1 MLKKFIAAII
11 IAVPA
16 LTFAQGK
23 FGIIK
28 TQPIVE
34 ALPETKEAASQL
46 EAASNKYQ
54 EEFKNF
60 EDEMNKQVSE
70 FQALGDD
77 TPSMI
82 KDRRMKDLQDLNNK
96 MNEFRS
102 MAERDLQRQQEQLFA
117 PIQQKVHDA
126 IMAVGKEGNFTFIFE
141 DMVPVYTGSDVI
153 DITDAVKAKLDV
165 K

>member
-1 MLKKFIAAII
+1 MLKKFIAAIM
-11 IAVPA
+11 IALPV
-16 LTFAQGK
+16 LGFAQGK

-28 TQPIVE
+28 TQPIIE
-34 ALPETKEAASQL
+34 ALPETKEAATQL
-46 EAASNKYQ
+46 ETASSKYQ
-54 EEFKNF
+54 DEFKNF
-60 EDEMNKQVSE
+60 EEEMNKRVSE
-70 FQALGDD
+70 YQALGDD
-77 TPSMI
+77 TPSMV
-82 KDRRMKDLQDLNNK
+82 KDRRMKDLQDLSNK

-141 DMVPVYTGSDVI
+141 DMVPVYTGNDVV
-153 DITDAVKAKLDV
+153 DVTDLVKAKLGI

>member
-1 MLKKFIAAII
+1 MLKKFIAAIL
-11 IAVPA
+11 IALPA

-28 TQPIVE
+28 TQPIIE
-34 ALPETKEAASQL
+34 ALPETKDAATQL
-46 EAASNKYQ
+46 ETASNKYQ
-54 EEFKNF
+54 EEFKNCE
-60 EDEMNKQVSE
+60 EDMNKKVSE
-70 FQALGDD
+70 YQALGED
-77 TPSMI
+77 TPAMV
-82 KDRRMKDLQDLNNK
+82 KDRRMKELQDLNNK

-126 IMAVGKEGNFTFIFE
+126 IMAVGKEGNYTFIFE
-141 DMVPVYTGSDVI
+141 DMVPVYTGTDVI
-153 DITDAVKAKLDV
+153 DVTDAVKAKLGV

>member
-60 EDEMNKQVSE
+60 EDEMNKKVSE

-82 KDRRMKDLQDLNNK
+82 KDRKMKDLQDLNNK

-126 IMAVGKEGNFTFIFE
+126 IMAVGKEGSFTFIFE

-153 DITDAVKAKLDV
+153 DITDAVKAKLGV

>member
-153 DITDAVKAKLDV
+153 DITDAVKAKLGV